1 MTVTLIE
8 GENFTVTEANT
19 FTNPFVVFTCNGKR
33 RTSSVKLR
41 TPNPNWCE
49 IFEFDAME
57 DPPSTM
63 DVEVFDYDGPFSEAE
78 SLGHAE
84 VNFLKQ
90 SSGDLSDFWVSL
102 SGRHART
109 HAPRLH
115 LRVFLTNT
123 KESDSLPK
131 YLERVEKEVGTKVQF
146 FLAHYISC
154 CL

>member
-1 MTVTLIE
+1 LKGSIVL
-8 GENFTVTEANT
+8 
-19 FTNPFVVFTCNGKR
+19 
-33 RTSSVKLR
+33 SVGYG
-41 TPNPNWCE
+41 PE

-123 KESDSLPK
+123 KELDSLPK

-146 FLAHYISC
+146 FLAHYTSC
-154 CL
+154 CP